1 MLEKA
6 LAAMF
11 IGAHLALALPATGLE
26 ETMFAEARVLC
37 PVLLR
42 VPAESRGVPL
52 VVGLHGKG
60 GSADGFVPV
69 WEAFA
74 QPRPVLVVPE
84 APYPL
89 LLEGGH
95 MGWSWDFPSRDPRLW
110 ARADPEVARYILA
123 VAREVRTARETGGV
137 YLLAHSQGVSY
148 AFMAM
153 VEDPGLVR
161 GVIAFAGILP
171 AEMLPD
177 KSLAA
182 AARRTRVFI
191 AHGRQDQAIGLE
203 SSRKAKER
211 LERLGFDV
219 ILREFDGGHTI
230 PPDVLQEAQRWIAAT
245 ETAAKARQV
254 PGEPPRDT
262 N

>member
-1 MLEKA
+1 MF
-6 LAAMF
+6 LA
-11 IGAHLALALPATGLE
+11 GLLVQAFPVEGGE

-42 VPAESRGVPL
+42 APAESRGAPL

-74 QPRPVLVVPE
+74 HPRPVLVVPE

-89 LLEGGH
+89 LLEAGQ

-110 ARADPEVARYILA
+110 ARADPEVARYILL
-123 VAREVRTARETGGV
+123 VAREARTARETGGV
-137 YLLAHSQGVSY
+137 YLLAHSQGVAY

-161 GVIAFAGILP
+161 GVVAFAGILP

-177 KSLAA
+177 ERLAA
-182 AARRTRVFI
+182 AAGRTRVFI

-211 LERLGFDV
+211 LGRLGFDV
-219 ILREFDGGHTI
+219 TLREFDGAHTLPAEI
-230 PPDVLQEAQRWIAAT
+230 LREAQRWIVAT

-254 PGEPPRDT
+254 PGELPRDT
-262 N
+262 D